1 MTTGIVAV
9 DELALAY
16 RAAVNGE
23 FRNGHRQTTA
33 TATAAARG
41 SRPVASWEPG
51 PAEQVLLVAGSMGSA
66 GTSTI
71 ALAVASSAGTA
82 RVVECCT
89 VASSGLA
96 AASSAELG
104 VTADGWVQGSRG
116 PVLIERRGDR
126 VPAVDLLP
134 CPAPSTAPVTVLD
147 CSWDLDLLLASGG
160 WLGELARTLPTVAV
174 VTRPTIPGLRRL
186 EAAIGLL
193 GEPRV
198 QAVVVGVDRRWPRHA
213 EQGMGVATRRL
224 RAEGR
229 LVGVPTD
236 PKLAGDGVTPDALP
250 AAVLAAG
257 SDLLTVLKGT
267 R

>member
-9 DELALAY
+9 DELARAY
-16 RAAVNGE
+16 QAALNGE
-23 FRNGHRQTTA
+23 FRNGPHPTQPA
-33 TATAAARG
+33 TAHRREPSATR
-41 SRPVASWEPG
+41 WEPG
-51 PAEQVLLVAGSMGSA
+51 PTERVLLVAGSLAAA

-71 ALAVASSAGTA
+71 ALAVASCAGNA

-104 VTADGWVQGSRG
+104 VTTDGWVQGAREQ
-116 PVLIERRGDR
+116 VLIERRGDR
-126 VPAVDLLP
+126 VPALDLLP
-134 CPAPSTAPVTVLD
+134 APAPTSVPLTVLD
-147 CSWDLDLLLASGG
+147 CSWDLDLLVSSQG
-160 WLGELARTLPTVAV
+160 WLGELARTLPSIAV
-174 VTRPTIPGLRRL
+174 VTRPTIPGMRRL
-186 EAAIGLL
+186 EAAVALL
-193 GEPRV
+193 GEHRV
-198 QAVVVGVDRRWPRHA
+198 HAVVVGVEKRWPRHV
-213 EQGMGVATRRL
+213 EQAMGTAARRL

-229 LVGVPTD
+229 LTGVPTD
-236 PKLAGDGVTPDALP
+236 PKLASDGVTPDPLP